1 MVQSSAFNSGQ
12 GQPVDELRASLS
24 PVPPRAADISAEEK
38 ERAILRVT
46 KRSRFQ
52 KAPKL
57 REFLRYVCEVALSS
71 NKTAIHEQDIG
82 RVVYRRPEDYT
93 TAEDNIVRVEARSLR
108 KKLEEYYRT
117 EGMDDPI
124 VIGIPKGAYVPQF
137 RRREQPPP
145 APRSPALG
153 WRYQMGLGIIV
164 LLAGVSLFLAV
175 QNRALRS
182 EADSLSG
189 RISAE
194 PPWNVLFD
202 ERHVTLIALPDSN
215 FVLAQDLI
223 SRRLTLADYLA
234 PGFSARKIAADNGLQ
249 PATIPD
255 SIALRQLTSLAGAQ
269 IACRIMQVPGVSNR
283 NVSIVSARNLQ
294 ARDFKGRN
302 VILIGSIRSNP
313 WVELFESKLNFRF
326 EYDFS
331 LRRAMVRNTSP
342 RAGEREVYA
351 AGGAD
356 GKASD
361 IYSVAAVVPNPTRDG
376 HVMMLSGTEM
386 EGTESVAEFLL
397 NPRLVSKMIAD
408 LKLWKDNRLQSFEIL
423 FESSRMTGTS
433 MGATVVSHRVLPD

>member
-1 MVQSSAFNSGQ
+1 
-12 GQPVDELRASLS
+12 VDDLRANSL
-24 PVPPRAADISAEEK
+24 PVPTLAGDISVEEK

-46 KRSRFQ
+46 ESSRFQ

-57 REFLRYVCEVALSS
+57 REFLRYVCEVALGS
-71 NKTAIHEQDIG
+71 NKTAIREQDIG
-82 RVVYRRPEDYT
+82 RVVYRRPEDYR
-93 TAEDNIVRVEARSLR
+93 TAEDNIVRVEARNLR

-124 VIGIPKGAYVPQF
+124 VIEMPKGAYVPQF
-137 RRREQPPP
+137 HRREQRPSPSHDLPP
-145 APRSPALG
+145 APRGPALG
-153 WRYQMGLGIIV
+153 WLYKIGLGVIV
-164 LLAGVSLFLAV
+164 VLAGVSLLLAI
-175 QNRALRS
+175 QNRALRAR
-182 EADSLSG
+182 ADSLSA
-189 RISAE
+189 RMSPE

-202 ERHVTLIALPDSN
+202 EQHVTIIALPDSN

-234 PGFSARKIAADNGLQ
+234 PGFSAGKIAADHGIR

-294 ARDFKGRN
+294 VRDLKGSN
-302 VILIGSIRSNP
+302 VILIGSVRSNP
-313 WVELFESKLNFRF
+313 WVELFEPKLNFRF

-342 RAGEREVYA
+342 RADERAVYM
-351 AGGAD
+351 AGGED
-356 GKASD
+356 GRSSD
-361 IYSVAAVVPNPTRDG
+361 IYSVAAVVSNPTRDG

-397 NPRLVSKMIAD
+397 NPRLVSRMIAD
-408 LKLWKDNRLQSFEIL
+408 LKLWKDNRPQSFEIL
-423 FESSRMTGTS
+423 FKSSRMTGTS